1 MKNHDYGFLIQV
13 LARQINQYFSK
24 VGVELALSG
33 MEIVILNYFFDNDQ
47 TTVYQT
53 DIEREFNIRSSTATA
68 NIRVLIK
75 KSLLQQTVDP
85 KDRRRKQLTLT
96 PSAIQLKKQLGDTK
110 RELEQL
116 LVTDM
121 SSDQQQHFLALL
133 ELAIENLRAIERK

>member
-13 LARQINQYFSK
+13 LSRQINQYFSK
-24 VGVELALSG
+24 VGVELTLSG
-33 MEIVILNYFFDNDQ
+33 MEIVILNFFFDNDQ

-75 KSLLQQTVDP
+75 KGFLQQTVDP

-96 PSAIQLKKQLGDTK
+96 PSAIQLETKLGDAK
-110 RELEQL
+110 KKLEQL

-121 SSDQQQHFLALL
+121 SSDQQDNFLALL
-133 ELAIENLRAIERK
+133 ELAIKNLQSTERK